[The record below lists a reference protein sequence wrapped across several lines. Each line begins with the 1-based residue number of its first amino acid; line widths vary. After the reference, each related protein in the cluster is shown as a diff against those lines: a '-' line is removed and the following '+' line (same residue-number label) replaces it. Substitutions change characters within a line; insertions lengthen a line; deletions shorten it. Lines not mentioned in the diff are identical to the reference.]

1 MGSEPLEINFEAY
14 AYKFHENEA
23 EIGRLERGIGKL
35 ETAHTKELL
44 LHWLPEQTTIYDVV
58 GGVGYYAN
66 WLAGLGHKVTM
77 LELVPAA
84 VEYAKSYQT
93 SPTLP
98 SPEMSDICLF
108 PITALA
114 PCCPCRKH
122 VASAP
127 ILTLEN
133 NSTPAIHTP
142 MTPKPSR
149 KPVYRPSVFTRCQN
163 PETARSDCRFSSSC

>member
-93 SPTLP
+93 SPY
-98 SPEMSDICLF
+98 
-108 PITALA
+108 TALA
-114 PCCPCRKH
+114 GDVRHLPFSDH
-122 VASAP
+122 SAGALLSLP
-127 ILTLEN
+127 KARNFRPYPNPGEQLY
-133 NSTPAIHTP
+133 SGYSHTHDA
-142 MTPKPSR
+142 
-149 KPVYRPSVFTRCQN
+149 QAE
-163 PETARSDCRFSSSC
+163 PETRLPPLSFHEVSESRNSPK